1 MTKSGPDRRRSHRAP
16 VELKVQLSASGG
28 PGGES
33 ITVSSL
39 NVSTGGVYVEVPRYI
54 EPLTK
59 LFLTMLVP
67 GPTPG
72 EEPVFVDTTAIVVRT
87 VPEAA
92 KPDVARYEIAC
103 AFLELPDEHRDVINR
118 YILTHRVKAAT

>member
-1 MTKSGPDRRRSHRAP
+1 MTKSGPDRRLSPRAH
-16 VELKVQLSASGG
+16 VELKVQLSG
-28 PGGES
+28 PGEPGAES

-39 NVSTGGVYVEVPRYI
+39 NVSTGGVYVEVPRFI

-87 VPEAA
+87 M
-92 KPDVARYEIAC
+92 PDAPRSDADRYEIAC
-103 AFLELPDEHRDVINR
+103 AFLDLGDEHRDVINR
-118 YILTHRVKAAT
+118 YVLTHRVKTPA